1 MKYFSTI
8 LCLIAIFVTI
18 NSYRMSKGLMEST
31 DSLVKAANERAD
43 HAFKIGY
50 RMGAQMMGGRVTSES
65 FIRDAGK
72 EPNIVKLKNIVPDKC
87 DVLFRFKDGVQACI
101 SKPVVG
107 DKNEHGK
114 GRPDGKEED
123 TK

>member
-1 MKYFSTI
+1 MKYLSSI

-18 NSYRMSKGLMEST
+18 NSYRMSRELMVST
-31 DSLVKAANERAD
+31 DSLVKAATKRAD
-43 HAFKIGY
+43 HAFKDGY
-50 RMGAQMMGGRVTSES
+50 RMGAQMIAGRVTSES

-72 EPNIVKLKNIVPDKC
+72 EPNVVKLKNIVPDEC

-101 SKPVVG
+101 SEPVVG
-107 DKNEHGK
+107 DKNERQSGGK
-114 GRPDGKEED
+114 SGGK